1 MNKKF
6 ALSMVE
12 YSKFI
17 LTKMSF
23 SRTLFRKEYTKA
35 IQNLNVEERIQ
46 LKNWVR
52 MEWRTISTKTE
63 CHEMF

>member
-1 MNKKF
+1 
-6 ALSMVE
+6 MVE

-63 CHEMF
+63 

>member
-63 CHEMF
+63 

>member
-1 MNKKF
+1 MNKKLT
-6 ALSMVE
+6 LSMVE

-17 LTKMSF
+17 LTKMTFNRS
-23 SRTLFRKEYTKA
+23 LFIKEYAKA

-52 MEWRTISTKTE
+52 MEWKTILTKTE
-63 CHEMF
+63 

>member
-1 MNKKF
+1 
-6 ALSMVE
+6 MVE

-17 LTKMSF
+17 LTKMTFNRS
-23 SRTLFRKEYTKA
+23 LFIKEYAKA

-52 MEWRTISTKTE
+52 MEWKTILTKTE
-63 CHEMF
+63 